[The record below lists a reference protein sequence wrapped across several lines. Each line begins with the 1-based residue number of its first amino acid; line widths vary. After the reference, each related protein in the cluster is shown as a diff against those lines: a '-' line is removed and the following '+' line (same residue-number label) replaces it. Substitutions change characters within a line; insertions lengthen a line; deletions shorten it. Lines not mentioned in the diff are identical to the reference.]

1 MTITIDIDDVVVEEV
16 QSELALQAGRGPG
29 SVEEWL
35 RSILEQNI
43 ANVTA
48 GRLQTQQVV
57 EARAALEQA
66 QRALV
71 QAAAGIRAIRLAKV

>member
-16 QSELALQAGRGPG
+16 QAVLALQPGRG